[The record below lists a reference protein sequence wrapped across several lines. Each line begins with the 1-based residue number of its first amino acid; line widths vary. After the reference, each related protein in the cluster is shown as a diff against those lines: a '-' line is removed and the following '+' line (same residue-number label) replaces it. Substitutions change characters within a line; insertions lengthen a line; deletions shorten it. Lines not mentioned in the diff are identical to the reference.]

1 MIFSLVGTLLFH
13 TTALAHPTERD
24 GAVLI
29 RLGGE
34 VLSETSNASNATP
47 PPPPPKPITLD
58 LVHTDIREVIRL
70 FTEHSGQNILLS
82 DGISGTVSAQLNN
95 VPWTLALQSI
105 AQSNGW
111 VLTAVG
117 EIWIISKPVE
127 SSK

>member
-1 MIFSLVGTLLFH
+1 MIFSLLGSLLLYP
-13 TTALAHPTERD
+13 TSSVLASEND

-34 VLSETSNASNATP
+34 VISEPSKPTP

-58 LVHTDIREVIRL
+58 LVHIDVQEVIRI
-70 FTEHSGQNILLS
+70 FVEHSGQNILLS
-82 DGISGTVSAQLNN
+82 DGISGSVSAQLNN
-95 VPWTLALQSI
+95 VPWTLALHSI

-117 EIWIISKPVE
+117 EIWIISKPAE
-127 SSK
+127 TSK

>member
-1 MIFSLVGTLLFH
+1 MISSLVGTLLFH
-13 TTALAHPTERD
+13 TTASANPTESD

-34 VLSETSNASNATP
+34 VLSETSNATP

-70 FTEHSGQNILLS
+70 FAEHSGQNILLS

-117 EIWIISKPVE
+117 EIWIISKPME